1 VHDALED
8 SANMVVRLDPALAAR
23 GKYPA
28 IDPERSRTI
37 GEDALLDNDERR
49 ALENMRG
56 VARSLDAEEAWE
68 FLAERARER

>member
-1 VHDALED
+1 
-8 SANMVVRLDPALAAR
+8 MVVRLSPALAAR

-28 IDPERSRTI
+28 IDPARTRTL
-37 GEDALLDNDERR
+37 GEEALLDPEHRR

-56 VARSLDAEEAWE
+56 VARSLDPEEAWE